1 MFDSLRPDYLSPYNP
16 AVTFTPSLGALAADS
31 LVFRRAFTR
40 YGGTGLAVPSI
51 WSGTMLPHR
60 QYVLPFA
67 PMNTLL
73 ALLEGNGYRVMASLD
88 SVMAQLMPRSPGL
101 IELGAEGRNA
111 RDDACQVFAD
121 LRGALDRAGADTPTF
136 AYSLPQNTHIS
147 YVSGQP
153 TPAEAFPGFYA
164 PFAARVRQIDGCLG
178 TFVDYLKSRR
188 LYDDSVIV
196 VTSDHGDALGE
207 GGRWGHG
214 SAGFPRFSASRSSCT
229 CRHDSRRAGASTST
243 R

>member
-1 MFDSLRPDYLSPYNP
+1 M
-16 AVTFTPSLGALAADS
+16 
-31 LVFRRAFTR
+31 
-40 YGGTGLAVPSI
+40 
-51 WSGTMLPHR
+51 
-60 QYVLPFA
+60 
-67 PMNTLL
+67 
-73 ALLEGNGYRVMASLD
+73 
-88 SVMAQLMPRSPGL
+88 
-101 IELGAEGRNA
+101 
-111 RDDACQVFAD
+111 FAD
-121 LRGALDRAGADTPTF
+121 LRGALDRAGAGTPTF

-153 TPAEAFPGFYA
+153 ASAEAFPGFYA

-178 TFVDYLKSRR
+178 TFVDYLKSHR

-214 SAGFPRFSASRSSCT
+214 SAGYPEIFRIPLIVHLPPRFAARWGVDVDAVSFSTDIVPTFYRLLNQQPGPSGPMFGMPLVYPSGTAPPRE
-229 CRHDSRRAGASTST
+229 RRRGSFLLAGSYGPVDALLQRNGDCCMWSM